1 MDKHL
6 QRLEQLELSFF
17 AKDETVQAHEKLEKL
32 VWQFLAK
39 LNMHLLHEPAILP
52 KRNII

>member
-1 MDKHL
+1 MDKRL
-6 QRLEQLELSFF
+6 QGLEQPELSFF
-17 AKDETVQAHEKLEKL
+17 AKDETVQAHEKL

-52 KRNII
+52 KRNISI